1 MTSLCHQSPASSLT
15 ICFSGQTGGINYN
28 NTVQSNTTIPNCRSS
43 QCDNKPYKMLGTTLF
58 FFKLE
63 LNSGK
68 AETRF
73 AKEQKQ
79 KNQKLSITSCICFS
93 LHQFTLYGCS
103 KLQQEHVEP
112 HLVMVPAVTIDHH
125 EGDICCRNGIA
136 YFMVSYIYMV
146 KFQVQ
151 APL

>member
-15 ICFSGQTGGINYN
+15 DCFSGQTGGINYN

-73 AKEQKQ
+73 AKEQKHKIKGFQ
-79 KNQKLSITSCICFS
+79 SA
-93 LHQFTLYGCS
+93 
-103 KLQQEHVEP
+103 
-112 HLVMVPAVTIDHH
+112 AVSVS
-125 EGDICCRNGIA
+125 A
-136 YFMVSYIYMV
+136 YTNLPCMAVVSYSRSMWGRTW
-146 KFQVQ
+146 
-151 APL
+151 